1 MSSHAI
7 TANRLIDGRVVYL
20 TAGGTWS
27 ERFGEAGLHA
37 ADVVEARLAEIDT
50 APLGTQVVGA
60 YALAVD
66 AGAATP
72 APRGQREQIR
82 TRGPSVRPD
91 LGYQAGNG

>member
-1 MSSHAI
+1 MSTHAI

-20 TAGGTWS
+20 TASGAWS
-27 ERFGEAGLHA
+27 ERFGDAVLYA
-37 ADVVEARLAEIDT
+37 ADVVDARLAAIEA

-72 APRGQREQIR
+72 APRGQRERIR